1 MVGGE
6 AAGLAEQGDLSMASY
21 DIVISGG
28 TVVDGTGAPAR
39 RADVGI
45 VGDRIA
51 EIAEPGGLVGG
62 ATRTINADGRLVTP
76 GFVDIH
82 SHLDA
87 QVAWDAKCSSSCW
100 HGVTSVVVGNCGVT
114 FAPVKPTDHELLAK
128 LMESV
133 EDIPATSIMSG
144 LDWNWQSYGEY
155 YSALDAMPKGIN
167 VGGMVGHCA
176 VRFYA
181 MGEKSIDAN
190 AHPDADEL
198 AVMVGTVEEAIAAG
212 ALGFSTSRVLGH
224 RTPDGRPVP
233 GTFALPDEL
242 LALAEPLRR
251 HNRGVFEVVPRF
263 ETDDAANWNKAR
275 AEVAWMGEVSRSSG
289 RPLTFAFFQFPHLPE
304 QYRRIMEFTAEQN
317 RAGANVRPQSTARG
331 IGILFGAQIRS
342 PFDRS
347 PAWKAMRDLPLEVKL
362 AAYTDPVRRA
372 ELVAQAEANGPFAAD
387 LERHYLLEG
396 PDPDY
401 RPDPAKSLPAI
412 AAARGVTLAEAYM
425 DLMVAS
431 NGTAYINHPLLNPD
445 FDAVEE
451 MLTDPMVVLGLA
463 DSGAHVGQIMDASQP
478 TWFLTHWV
486 RERGVFGIEDAVRRL
501 TSDTAELF
509 GIANRGVLAPGA
521 YADVNV
527 LDLDGMR
534 LHMPDYVRDFPGG
547 AGRLIQK
554 ATGYDYTLVNGKV
567 FMEAGEHTGA
577 LSGTLLRSGPDVR

>member
-1 MVGGE
+1 
-6 AAGLAEQGDLSMASY
+6 MASY
-21 DIVISGG
+21 DVVITGG
-28 TVVDGTGAPAR
+28 TVLDGTGAPAR
-39 RADVGI
+39 RADVAI
-45 VGDRIA
+45 VGERIA
-51 EIAEPGGLVGG
+51 EIAEPGGLSGG
-62 ATRTINADGRLVTP
+62 ARRRIDAEGRMVTP

-114 FAPVKPTDHELLAK
+114 FAPVRPTDHELLAK

-133 EDIPATSIMSG
+133 EDIPASSIMSG

-155 YSALDAMPKGIN
+155 YGALDRMPKGIN

-190 AHPDADEL
+190 AHPNADEL
-198 AVMVGTVEEAIAAG
+198 AVMVGTVDEAMAAG

-251 HNRGVFEVVPRF
+251 YNRGVFEVVPRF

-275 AEVAWMGEVSRSSG
+275 AELAWMGEVSRTSG

-304 QYRRIMEFTAEQN
+304 QYRQIMSFAAEQN

-331 IGILFGAQIRS
+331 IGILFGAKIRS

-347 PAWKAMRDLPLEVKL
+347 PAWKAMRDLPLAAKL
-362 AAYTDPVRRA
+362 AAYVDPVRRA
-372 ELVAQAEANGPFAAD
+372 ELVAQAEANGPFGPD

-412 AAARGVTLAEAYM
+412 AAARGVSLAEAYM
-425 DLMVAS
+425 DIMVAS
-431 NGTAYINHPLLNPD
+431 QGAAYINHPLLNPD
-445 FDAVEE
+445 FDAVQE

-486 RERGVFGIEDAVRRL
+486 RERGVFGIEDAIRRL
-501 TSDTAELF
+501 TSDTAQLF
-509 GIANRGVLAPGA
+509 GIADRGVLTPGA

-527 LDLDGMR
+527 LDLDAMR
-534 LHMPDYVRDFPGG
+534 LHMPDYVHDFPGG

-554 ATGYDYTLVNGKV
+554 ASGYDYTLVNGQV

-577 LSGTLLRSGPDVR
+577 LAGSLLRSGPDVR

>member
-1 MVGGE
+1 MT
-6 AAGLAEQGDLSMASY
+6 SY
-21 DIVISGG
+21 DIVIKNG
-28 TVVDGTGAPAR
+28 TVIDGTGAPGY

-45 VGDRIA
+45 VGDRVV
-51 EIAEPGGLVGG
+51 EIGQLDGP
-62 ATRTINADGRLVTP
+62 ATRTIDATDRIVTP

-87 QVAWDAKCSSSCW
+87 QVAWDSKCSSSCW

-155 YSALDAMPKGIN
+155 YDALDAMPKGIN

-181 MGEKSIDAN
+181 MGERSIDRD
-190 AHPDADEL
+190 AHPSPEEL
-198 AVMVGTVEEAIAAG
+198 AVMVATVDEAMAAG

-233 GTFALPDEL
+233 GTFAQPDEL

-251 HNRGVFEVVPRF
+251 YDRGVFEVVPRF
-263 ETDDAANWNKAR
+263 ETDDVADWHQAR
-275 AEVAWMGEVSRSSG
+275 SEVSWMTDVSKASG
-289 RPLTFAFFQFPHLPE
+289 RPLTFAFFQFPHLPG
-304 QYRRIMEFTAEQN
+304 QYRKIMELTHEGN
-317 RAGANVRPQSTARG
+317 DSGANVRPQSTARG

-342 PFDRS
+342 PFDRNPS
-347 PAWKAMRDLPLEVKL
+347 WKALRGLPLAEKL
-362 AAYTDPVRRA
+362 ASYTDPERRPVLIQ
-372 ELVAQAEANGPFAAD
+372 EAEANGPFDAD
-387 LERHYLLEG
+387 LAAHYLLEG

-401 RPDPAKSLPAI
+401 RPDPAKSLPAL
-412 AAARGVTLAEAYM
+412 AAARGVTMAEVFM
-425 DLMVAS
+425 DEMVAS
-431 NGTAYINHPLLNPD
+431 GGSSYFNHPLLNPD
-445 FDAVEE
+445 FSAVEE
-451 MLTDPMVVLGLA
+451 MLSDPMVVLGLA

-486 RERGVFGIEDAVRRL
+486 RDRGTFGLEDAIRRL
-501 TSDTAELF
+501 TSDTAQVF
-509 GIANRGVLAPGA
+509 GITDRGVLAPGA

-527 LDLDGMR
+527 IDLDGMR
-534 LHMPDYVRDFPGG
+534 LHMPDYIHDFPGG

-554 ATGYDYTLVNGKV
+554 ATGYDYTLVNGQV

-577 LSGTLLRSGPDVR
+577 LAGSLLRSGPDRR

>member
-1 MVGGE
+1 M
-6 AAGLAEQGDLSMASY
+6 SSY
-21 DIVISGG
+21 DIVIKGG
-28 TVVDGTGAPAR
+28 TVIDGTGSAGHQ
-39 RADVGI
+39 ADVGI
-45 VGDRIA
+45 VGDRIV
-51 EIAEPGGLVGG
+51 EIGELAGT
-62 ATRTINADGRLVTP
+62 AARTIDAEGRLVTP

-100 HGVTSVVVGNCGVT
+100 HGVTSVAVGNCGVT
-114 FAPVKPTDHELLAK
+114 FAPVHPTDHELLAK

-144 LDWNWQSYGEY
+144 LDWNWHTYGEY
-155 YSALDAMPKGIN
+155 YDALDAMPKGIN

-181 MGEKSIDAN
+181 MGERSIDRD
-190 AHPDADEL
+190 AHPSPEEL
-198 AVMVGTVEEAIAAG
+198 ALMVSTVDEAMAAG

-242 LALAEPLRR
+242 LALSEPLRQR
-251 HNRGVFEVVPRF
+251 GRGVFEVVPRF
-263 ETDDAANWNKAR
+263 ETDDPADWNKAR
-275 AEVAWMGEVSRSSG
+275 SEVAWMTDVSRSSG

-304 QYRRIMEFTAEQN
+304 QYRKIMELAAEGN
-317 RAGANVRPQSTARG
+317 AAGANLRPQSTARG
-331 IGILFGAQIRS
+331 IGILFGAHIRS
-342 PFDRS
+342 PFDRN
-347 PAWKAMRDLPLEVKL
+347 PAWKEMRNLPLAEKL
-362 AAYTDPVRRA
+362 AAYADPDRRQVLI
-372 ELVAQAEANGPFAAD
+372 EQAEANGPFADD
-387 LERHYLLEG
+387 LARHYLLEG

-412 AAARGVTLAEAYM
+412 AGARGVTMAEAYM
-425 DLMVAS
+425 DLMIAS
-431 NGTAYINHPLLNPD
+431 GGTAFINHPLLNPD

-451 MLTDPMVVLGLA
+451 MLSDPMVVLGLA

-486 RERGVFGIEDAVRRL
+486 RDRGTFGVEDAIRRL
-501 TSDTAELF
+501 TSDTARLF
-509 GIANRGVLAPGA
+509 GITDRGVLAPGA

-534 LHMPDYVRDFPGG
+534 LHMPDYVHDFPGG

-554 ATGYDYTLVNGKV
+554 ATGYDYTLVNGEV
-567 FMEAGEHTGA
+567 FMEGGEHTGA
-577 LSGTLLRSGPDVR
+577 LAGTLLRSGPDQR

>member
-1 MVGGE
+1 
-6 AAGLAEQGDLSMASY
+6 MASY
-21 DIVISGG
+21 DIAITGG
-28 TVVDGTGAPAR
+28 TVVDGTGAPGR
-39 RADVGI
+39 IADVGI

-51 EIAEPGGLVGG
+51 EIAEPGRLGG
-62 ATRTINADGRLVTP
+62 AAARTIDAEGRYVTP

-87 QVAWDAKCSSSCW
+87 QVAWDSQCSSSCW

-133 EDIPATSIMSG
+133 EDIPATSIMQG
-144 LDWNWQSYGEY
+144 LDWNWHTYGEY
-155 YSALDAMPKGIN
+155 YAALDAMPKGIN

-181 MGEKSIDAN
+181 MGEKSIDRD

-198 AVMVGTVEEAIAAG
+198 AVMVRTVDEAMAAG

-233 GTFALPDEL
+233 GTFAEPDEL
-242 LALAEPLRR
+242 LALADPLRR
-251 HNRGVFEVVPRF
+251 YNRGVYEVVPRF
-263 ETDDAANWNKAR
+263 ETDNAETWEQAR
-275 AEVAWMGEVSRSSG
+275 AELQWMGDVSRASR

-304 QYRRIMEFTAEQN
+304 QYRRIMDFAADQN
-317 RAGANVRPQSTARG
+317 DAGAQIRPQSTARG
-331 IGILFGAQIRS
+331 IGVLAGAQVRS
-342 PFDRS
+342 PFDRNPS
-347 PAWKAMRDLPLEVKL
+347 WRALREASLAEKL
-362 AAYTDPVRRA
+362 AAYADPARRA
-372 ELVAQAEANGPFAAD
+372 VLLAEAEANGPFAED
-387 LERHYLLEG
+387 LSRHYLLVG

-401 RPDPAKSLPAI
+401 RPDPARSLPAL
-412 AAARGVTLAEAYM
+412 AAARGVSLAEAYL
-425 DLMVAS
+425 DVMVES
-431 NGTAYINHPLLNPD
+431 RGTAFFNHPILNPD
-445 FDAVEE
+445 FAAVEE
-451 MLTDPMVVLGLA
+451 MLTNPMVVLGLA

-478 TWFLTHWV
+478 TWLLTHWV
-486 RERGVFGIEDAVRRL
+486 RERKLFSVEEAVRRL

-509 GIANRGVLAPGA
+509 GIEGRGVLAPGA

-534 LHMPDYVRDFPGG
+534 LHMPDYVHDFPGG

-554 ATGYDYTLVNGKV
+554 ASGYDYTLVNGSV
-567 FMEAGEHTGA
+567 FMEGGEHTGA
-577 LSGTLLRSGPDVR
+577 LDGVLLRSGPDLR